1 MDSKE
6 LSRHAAHVRQDIV
19 KMVTLAQSG
28 HPGGSLSIVDM
39 LQVLYFDVMRI
50 DPKRPHWPDRD
61 RFVLSKGH
69 TVPALYATLAE
80 RGFFPEDELWH
91 LRQCGAM
98 LQGNPDMNTT
108 PGIDMTTGSLGQGL
122 SAANG
127 MAMAAQYKLDN
138 LTLFI
143 DHNGLQI
150 DGSNE
155 DVMDVMPIADKFRAF
170 RWNVLEIDGHDY
182 DAIGA
187 ALHQAQAAKGKPT
200 VIIAQTVKGK
210 GVSFMENAVSWHGK
224 APTKEECERAL
235 RELGGEG

>member
-80 RGFFPEDELWH
+80 RGFFPEDELW
-91 LRQCGAM
+91 RRGSKC
-98 LQGNPDMNTT
+98 PT
-108 PGIDMTTGSLGQGL
+108 PST
-122 SAANG
+122 
-127 MAMAAQYKLDN
+127 
-138 LTLFI
+138 
-143 DHNGLQI
+143 
-150 DGSNE
+150 
-155 DVMDVMPIADKFRAF
+155 
-170 RWNVLEIDGHDY
+170 
-182 DAIGA
+182 GA
-187 ALHQAQAAKGKPT
+187 AM
-200 VIIAQTVKGK
+200 
-210 GVSFMENAVSWHGK
+210 VS
-224 APTKEECERAL
+224 L
-235 RELGGEG
+235 

>member
-6 LSRHAAHVRQDIV
+6 LSRHAAHVRRNIV

-39 LQVLYFDVMRI
+39 LQVLYFDVMRV

-127 MAMAAQYKLDN
+127 MAMTAKLDGADWRVYVIAGDGEIEEGQIWEAAMSAAQYKLDN

-155 DVMDVMPIADKFRAF
+155 
-170 RWNVLEIDGHDY
+170 
-182 DAIGA
+182 
-187 ALHQAQAAKGKPT
+187 
-200 VIIAQTVKGK
+200 
-210 GVSFMENAVSWHGK
+210 
-224 APTKEECERAL
+224 
-235 RELGGEG
+235 